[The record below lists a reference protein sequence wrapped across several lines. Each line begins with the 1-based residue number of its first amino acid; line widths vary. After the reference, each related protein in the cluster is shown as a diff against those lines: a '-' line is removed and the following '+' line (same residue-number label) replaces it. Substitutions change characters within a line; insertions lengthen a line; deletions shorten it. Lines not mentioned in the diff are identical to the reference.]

1 MHIRS
6 LELKIRKLKQ
16 IRLTFQTLETFQSG
30 HLHFPARIRNNVT
43 CITSK
48 YWAIYN
54 RYNGKIYAHQVIRAE
69 NSETKTNKIDISDIG
84 DLSEWPP
91 AFPCKNSKQCYLY
104 YLKILG
110 ENDNKLGWVIFFFIY
125 ISLIIY
131 ICTDTLRLAA
141 WPNG

>member
-48 YWAIYN
+48 YWA
-54 RYNGKIYAHQVIRAE
+54 
-69 NSETKTNKIDISDIG
+69 KTITNQDE
-84 DLSEWPP
+84 LY
-91 AFPCKNSKQCYLY
+91 FFYLY
-104 YLKILG
+104 FFNYLYLH
-110 ENDNKLGWVIFFFIY
+110 IY
-125 ISLIIY
+125 S
-131 ICTDTLRLAA
+131 TVGRVA
-141 WPNG
+141 